1 MRTTILWA
9 PHPDD
14 EVLYTGAYVAMCA
27 TRGDRLVL
35 VAVTDGGGSAAK
47 PSSWSVED
55 LQRVRAAEQRA
66 SWEHLARTAAV
77 DIRRLAQPD
86 GAVASSVVQVY
97 AQALEKI
104 YAPGAEHYVC
114 GHAGSGHPDHRAVV
128 AGVKAAGARVVRF
141 TRSPSETAGGT
152 TYRPTGANLTAVHL
166 AVDAYRAFGQ
176 TSVPGE
182 FQALRDIGYVTRAF
196 A

>member
-47 PSSWSVED
+47 PSGWSVED
-55 LQRVRAAEQRA
+55 LKRVRTAEQRA
-66 SWEHLARTAAV
+66 AWEHLTRTAAV
-77 DIRRLAQPD
+77 DIRRLGQPD
-86 GAVASSVVQVY
+86 GAVETGVVQVY
-97 AQALEKI
+97 AQALEKV
-104 YAPGAEHYVC
+104 YAPSAEHYVC
-114 GHAGSGHPDHRAVV
+114 GHAASSHPDHRAVV
-128 AGVKAAGARVVRF
+128 AGVKAAGARVLRF
-141 TRSPSETAGGT
+141 TRSPRETAGGT
-152 TYRPTGANLTAVHL
+152 TYRPTGTNLTAVQL

-176 TSVPGE
+176 TSVPVE
-182 FQALRDIGYVTRAF
+182 FQALRDIGFVTRAF